1 MQKSNKVMKQLP
13 ITTYGMNIL
22 RKKAVPVKDIDDSII
37 SLVRNMF
44 YTMDKASGIG
54 LAAPQVNVGLSV
66 AVIDISGIEE
76 YKIEKPLVLINPTVI
91 ETHGKATMEEGC
103 LSIPEIRAEVE
114 RPDEVHIRYNDFE
127 MNEIDIELS
136 GFIARVAQ
144 HEIDHL
150 NGKLFVDLISDESKK
165 ELKRELLLI
174 KKGIVDADY
183 PLLINTEKV

>member
-1 MQKSNKVMKQLP
+1 MKQLP

-22 RKKAVPVKDIDDSII
+22 RKKALPVKDIDDSII

-54 LAAPQVNVGLSV
+54 LAAPQVNAGLSV

-76 YKIEKPLVLINPTVI
+76 YKNEKPLVLINPLVI

-150 NGKLFVDLISDESKK
+150 NGKLFVDLISEESKK
-165 ELKRELLLI
+165 ELKKELLMI
-174 KKGIVDADY
+174 KKGIVEADY